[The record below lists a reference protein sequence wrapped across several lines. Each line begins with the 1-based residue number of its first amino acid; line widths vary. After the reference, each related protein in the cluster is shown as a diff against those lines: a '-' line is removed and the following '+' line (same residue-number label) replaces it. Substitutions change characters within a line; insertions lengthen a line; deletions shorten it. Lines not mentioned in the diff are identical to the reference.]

1 MGLKFYSFRDLYVVG
16 PGAPISVI
24 MKFKAGSK
32 LGIQTAIACLEVYLW
47 LFFKIF
53 FILKYIKMIFFLF
66 LKIIFKISA
75 LKLSKIYKKK
85 FIFF

>member
-1 MGLKFYSFRDLYVVG
+1 MKEMGLKFYSFRDLYVVG

-32 LGIQTAIACLEVYLW
+32 LGIQTAIVYLW

-66 LKIIFKISA
+66 LKIIFKINA